1 MHTRGWTEAQLYGD
15 NSAEAVDGLRWALF
29 ASLMSDAATADLE
42 SAKRDMD
49 EHDQLERTKNP
60 KMREALEGGFRHQR
74 RIRLAKAFEGRKAIR
89 LAILLSEVPD
99 HG

>member
-15 NSAEAVDGLRWALF
+15 NSADVVDGLRWALF

-42 SAKRDMD
+42 SAKREMD
-49 EHDQLERTKNP
+49 ERDQLDRTTNP
-60 KMREALEGGFRHQR
+60 KMRESLEGSFRHQR
-74 RIRLAKAFEGRKAIR
+74 QLRLAKAFEGRRSIR
-89 LAILLSEVPD
+89 LAILLSEAPD